1 MEIDKTV
8 VIVGAILLLVLGI
21 FAISQ
26 LGGGASTGNVV
37 ARSAGYAG
45 QIAGGGCGA

>member
-1 MEIDKTV
+1 MEIDRTV
-8 VIVGAILLLVLGI
+8 VIVGVILLVVLGL
-21 FAISQ
+21 FAVSQ
-26 LGGGASTGNVV
+26 MGGASTGDVV

>member
-8 VIVGAILLLVLGI
+8 VIVGIILLVVLGL

-26 LGGGASTGNVV
+26 TGGASSGGVV

>member
-8 VIVGAILLLVLGI
+8 VIVGAILLVVLGF
-21 FAISQ
+21 FALSQ
-26 LGGGASTGNVV
+26 FGGAGSADVV